1 MHKQR
6 VTELGSQKN
15 RICLKRDQD
24 GVYNWPHNR
33 LYWSMSS
40 ETLIPSKDLLSGG
53 FKLNQ

>member
-33 LYWSMSS
+33 LYWSMST
-40 ETLIPSKDLLSGG
+40 ETLIPSKDLLPGG